1 MEQEN
6 QQHILLKMNDIYGE
20 EYKNKLQDVL
30 SKINDIY
37 EEKMLENFYRQI
49 SGNSFM
55 IRSLQKKNKELKR
68 DIFDIKQDI
77 IYLKMKYDNK

>member
-30 SKINDIY
+30 SKINYID
-37 EEKMLENFYRQI
+37 
-49 SGNSFM
+49 
-55 IRSLQKKNKELKR
+55 KNKYNINR
-68 DIFDIKQDI
+68 RNGMI
-77 IYLKMKYDNK
+77 

>member
-30 SKINDIY
+30 SKINYKYNI
-37 EEKMLENFYRQI
+37 NRRN
-49 SGNSFM
+49 GM
-55 IRSLQKKNKELKR
+55 I
-68 DIFDIKQDI
+68 
-77 IYLKMKYDNK
+77 